1 MYEGNIEDFVLKR
14 HLGFYRGL
22 MGLFHESF
30 HVYQVCICEFP
41 SILLATP
48 GWRPLKKG
56 FLRLAP
62 HGQSDQS
69 PLREGKKGEREE
81 RKRKKRKK
89 EEKKR
94 RKEEKER
101 I

>member
-1 MYEGNIEDFVLKR
+1 MHLLRCLPCIQGIAEDVTYMQTGAGRAATKKNR
-14 HLGFYRGL
+14 
-22 MGLFHESF
+22 LFFGVRIS
-30 HVYQVCICEFP
+30 
-41 SILLATP
+41 A
-48 GWRPLKKG
+48 
-56 FLRLAP
+56 A
-62 HGQSDQS
+62 GQNDQS

>member
-1 MYEGNIEDFVLKR
+1 M
-14 HLGFYRGL
+14 
-22 MGLFHESF
+22 
-30 HVYQVCICEFP
+30 
-41 SILLATP
+41 
-48 GWRPLKKG
+48 KKG

-81 RKRKKRKK
+81 RKGKKRKK

>member
-1 MYEGNIEDFVLKR
+1 MKR
-14 HLGFYRGL
+14 SKRCHLFSKSDSSEKR
-22 MGLFHESF
+22 LFFGVRIS
-30 HVYQVCICEFP
+30 
-41 SILLATP
+41 A
-48 GWRPLKKG
+48 
-56 FLRLAP
+56 A
-62 HGQSDQS
+62 GQNDQS